1 MGYDDQDRREEGNR
15 DSKTD
20 FVYVANTT
28 VAIAVRLVGVFVL
41 LVGLWSAVTVIQEAW
56 RLYREP
62 GRIER
67 LAAAIEQG
75 SRIGDLL
82 TSQQIP
88 TDRASP
94 GSLGA
99 YGDEAANQPGSDAL
113 VSTGDEE
120 DHQVFKIT
128 YFIAWVIG
136 LLLLM
141 LIGRLSIW
149 VIKTGGELAL
159 YDAGRGAFARASGG
173 RLRKSLPASE
183 RHT

>member
-1 MGYDDQDRREEGNR
+1 M

-28 VAIAVRLVGVFVL
+28 VAIAVRIVGVFIL

-62 GRIER
+62 DRIER

-82 TSQQIP
+82 TSQQIS
-88 TDRASP
+88 TDRAPP
-94 GSLGA
+94 GNLGA
-99 YGDEAANQPGSDAL
+99 YGDEAANQPGSNAL
-113 VSTGDEE
+113 VSAGDAE
-120 DHQVFKIT
+120 DNQVFKIA
-128 YFIAWVIG
+128 YFIG

-159 YDAGRGAFARASGG
+159 YDAGRGAFARESGG
-173 RLRKSLPASE
+173 RLRKSPSQ
-183 RHT
+183 